1 MQRRYCAA
9 CSADSRCNRFA
20 KGLNQSYFSSINFQN
35 ASIRKQGCEKLALCN
50 PAPSSSS
57 INHCFLTCQHKLSG
71 VRVSGQ
77 QPGWVPDIEHWFCHP
92 YTRLVFPKVANGCRI
107 FLPIHYPKLDRGLI
121 FQTNRA
127 ARALDCDAQMYNLL
141 THSVEISCSRGLT
154 NANSI
159 PVVEMVLQKVF

>member
-35 ASIRKQGCEKLALCN
+35 ASIRKQGCGKLALCN

-77 QPGWVPDIEHWFCHP
+77 QPGWVTDIEHWFCHP
-92 YTRLVFPKVANGCRI
+92 YTRLVFQKWRMGAGFTCLSTTQNLTVVSYSKQTGQLALSIATHRCTTCSLTLSRCRVRE
-107 FLPIHYPKLDRGLI
+107 P
-121 FQTNRA
+121 
-127 ARALDCDAQMYNLL
+127 
-141 THSVEISCSRGLT
+141 
-154 NANSI
+154 
-159 PVVEMVLQKVF
+159 